1 MGKTKAEQKA
11 QQSDGYFKIWWNS
24 WWNSNDSDQSSEKR
38 ANVAEHLGPGS
49 SGGTDKS
56 SKRPRKMKGFGLEGT
71 CIILILICIGVLV
84 YLHYSKKSA
93 NQLAQ
98 AQMVDTISVERVQIP
113 AEAERGRQRYQQQQ
127 EQEVAPTTPTKPE
140 VKPVEEKVEA
150 PVTVPVKEEVKV
162 EEPKPASTKPTN
174 SKIQELEEWLASHPE
189 PQMPRGSTDRADWDK
204 YSNDHYEWARKNSE
218 YQGRLKG
225 EIND

>member
-11 QQSDGYFKIWWNS
+11 QQSDRYFQIWWNS
-24 WWNSNDSDQSSEKR
+24 SNQSSENK
-38 ANVAEHLGPGS
+38 AKAAERLGPGS
-49 SGGTDKS
+49 KGGTDKS
-56 SKRPRKMKGFGLEGT
+56 SKRGRKMKGFGLEGV
-71 CIILILICIGVLV
+71 CVILILVFLGVLA
-84 YLHYSKKSA
+84 YLHYNKKSA

-113 AEAERGRQRYQQQQ
+113 SEAERGRHRYQQ
-127 EQEVAPTTPTKPE
+127 EQEVAPATNTKPE
-140 VKPVEEKVEA
+140 VKPVEKKVEA
-150 PVTVPVKEEVKV
+150 PVTTPVKEEVKV
-162 EEPKPASTKPTN
+162 EESKPALTKPTN
-174 SKIQELEEWLASHPE
+174 SKVQELEEWLASHAE